1 MYFSKYFIDCFID
14 GREKIEIDSL
24 STFQFLK
31 TKNAMFRDAITMDQN
46 MCSFENII
54 IKYRKPNSKDYK
66 NHNE

>member
-1 MYFSKYFIDCFID
+1 MYFYKYFIDCFID

-46 MCSFENII
+46 MCSFEN
-54 IKYRKPNSKDYK
+54 
-66 NHNE
+66 NHH